1 MAHEASYLPP
11 EQRDLEKR
19 LIVELSVS
27 EAWKH
32 VEYLT
37 ANAPQRLS
45 GTPEERLAVDYFKKT
60 LEGYGIRPNVYEFDG
75 LVSFPGDS
83 ELRILSPERRT
94 IPCQAYAHIASTPLD
109 GIEAE
114 LVYVGSGGIRNY
126 EGLDVKGKITL
137 AELSYAPPRPEKIR
151 IAELHEA
158 IGQIQMNW
166 GMPDSKV
173 LPLGTTKSVWGN
185 PTPETVKNMPRIPA
199 ISVSRADGLWL
210 KELCQ
215 RGAVKVWMRAEA
227 LRSWKPIL
235 QIAGDVQ
242 GSAESEKFVLV
253 GGHFDAWGG
262 GVTCNATGNAMLLEL
277 ARVFSKYKS
286 DLRRSIRFAWWT
298 AHETGIMEGSTWYV
312 DNFWSDLHKNAI
324 AYMNCDSPGMKDTTI
339 YLCSNSAETMK
350 FHLQT
355 IRETFGPIPIQM
367 KRPAK
372 TGDQSFFGLGLPS
385 IEGRTIHPKET
396 IESLGGATLGWW
408 YHSIQDTLDKADQG
422 TLETLMKAYVVLI
435 SRLCNSII
443 LPFDHVPLADEFIK
457 TLSEI
462 DQSCNKVLPLGNTIR
477 LAEALR
483 DRTVKLNEQIAATLE
498 KCHTMSA
505 RLEPE
510 MEGRIRALNS
520 CLMRLSRILNP
531 IDYTLV
537 SRYDQ
542 DTYGSSHLGQPIPI
556 LQPALQLA
564 GLDPNT
570 PEFRTL
576 KTKLVR
582 ENNRVCDALEEG
594 IEVMDSTFQRLQ
606 MPSG

>member
-1 MAHEASYLPP
+1 
-11 EQRDLEKR
+11 
-19 LIVELSVS
+19 
-27 EAWKH
+27 
-32 VEYLT
+32 
-37 ANAPQRLS
+37 
-45 GTPEERLAVDYFKKT
+45 
-60 LEGYGIRPNVYEFDG
+60 
-75 LVSFPGDS
+75 
-83 ELRILSPERRT
+83 
-94 IPCQAYAHIASTPLD
+94 
-109 GIEAE
+109 
-114 LVYVGSGGIRNY
+114 
-126 EGLDVKGKITL
+126 
-137 AELSYAPPRPEKIR
+137 
-151 IAELHEA
+151 
-158 IGQIQMNW
+158 
-166 GMPDSKV
+166 
-173 LPLGTTKSVWGN
+173 
-185 PTPETVKNMPRIPA
+185 
-199 ISVSRADGLWL
+199 
-210 KELCQ
+210 
-215 RGAVKVWMRAEA
+215 
-227 LRSWKPIL
+227 
-235 QIAGDVQ
+235 
-242 GSAESEKFVLV
+242 
-253 GGHFDAWGG
+253 
-262 GVTCNATGNAMLLEL
+262 
-277 ARVFSKYKS
+277 
-286 DLRRSIRFAWWT
+286 
-298 AHETGIMEGSTWYV
+298 
-312 DNFWSDLHKNAI
+312 
-324 AYMNCDSPGMKDTTI
+324 MNCDSPGMKDTTI

-408 YHSIQDTLDKADQG
+408 YHSIQDTLDRADQG